1 MKEYIERA
9 AVETMLENA
18 QIITDGENCG
28 YCTEDVNLGSIPAA
42 DVAEV
47 RSTMDWIRIDRMLP
61 EPFVSVLCYMP
72 KEDPFPKV
80 HEGYVDRDGIW
91 YVHGFRR
98 DNGEVTHWADMPEY
112 PE

>member
-1 MKEYIERA
+1 MAEYINKEQLLSHLFNKQDEPLDVMKEIAEF
-9 AVETMLENA
+9 
-18 QIITDGENCG
+18 
-28 YCTEDVNLGSIPAA
+28 PAA
-42 DVAEV
+42 DVAEG

>member
-1 MKEYIERA
+1 MRLIDADELIKDMEQCCNRSQFSRSTAKMCVNRA
-9 AVETMLENA
+9 PTIDAVPVM
-18 QIITDGENCG
+18 
-28 YCTEDVNLGSIPAA
+28 
-42 DVAEV
+42 
-47 RSTMDWIRIDRMLP
+47 RSTMDWIRIDRFLP

-72 KEDPFPKV
+72 MEDPLPKV

>member
-1 MKEYIERA
+1 MAEYINKEQLLSHLFNKQDEPLDVMKEIAEF
-9 AVETMLENA
+9 
-18 QIITDGENCG
+18 
-28 YCTEDVNLGSIPAA
+28 PAA

-61 EPFVSVLCYMP
+61 EPFVSVLSYMP

>member
-1 MKEYIERA
+1 MAEYINKEQLLSHLFNKQDEPLDVMKEIAEF
-9 AVETMLENA
+9 
-18 QIITDGENCG
+18 
-28 YCTEDVNLGSIPAA
+28 PAA

-47 RSTMDWIRIDRMLP
+47 RSTMEWIRIDRMLP

>member
-1 MKEYIERA
+1 MAEYINKEQLLSHLFNKQDEPLDFMKEIAEF
-9 AVETMLENA
+9 
-18 QIITDGENCG
+18 
-28 YCTEDVNLGSIPAA
+28 PAA